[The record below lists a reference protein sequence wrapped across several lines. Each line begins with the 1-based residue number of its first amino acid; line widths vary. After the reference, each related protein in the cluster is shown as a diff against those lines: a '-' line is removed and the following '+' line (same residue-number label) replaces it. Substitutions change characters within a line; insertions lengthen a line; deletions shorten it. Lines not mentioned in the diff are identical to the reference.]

1 MGKNHQEL
9 EEKTL
14 VSFTVLD
21 NGLMLLTFED
31 GTTAIVSVLSINDS
45 GVLADALESTGEDED
60 EDEDEDDE
68 DEDDEDEDDD
78 ESSHTKADIMKMD
91 FEELEDL
98 VDEEDLD
105 IDTDDYD
112 EDSKKDLAKLRK
124 KVVKEMDL

>member
-1 MGKNHQEL
+1 
-9 EEKTL
+9 
-14 VSFTVLD
+14 
-21 NGLMLLTFED
+21 
-31 GTTAIVSVLSINDS
+31 
-45 GVLADALESTGEDED
+45 
-60 EDEDEDDE
+60 
-68 DEDDEDEDDD
+68 
-78 ESSHTKADIMKMD
+78 MD